1 MQVLHSW
8 WPLLTK
14 KTNEEFGNAMW
25 VLQGDNVAK
34 NNLMI
39 LDVGITQLGNNEK
52 QKTKRS
58 KEEKKK
64 NQQ

>member
-1 MQVLHSW
+1 
-8 WPLLTK
+8 LLTK

-39 LDVGITQLGNNEK
+39 LDVGIT
-52 QKTKRS
+52 
-58 KEEKKK
+58 
-64 NQQ
+64 